1 MWQKA
6 DAGGAATPTRALT
19 TDRTERDR
27 MAAFGIQ
34 AESAKA
40 TGLKLARSK
49 WTKLGLALLILNEIR
64 GLAVVGSLVYAY
76 FR

>member
-1 MWQKA
+1 
-6 DAGGAATPTRALT
+6 
-19 TDRTERDR
+19 
-27 MAAFGIQ
+27 MAAFDIQ

-64 GLAVVGSLVYAY
+64 GLAVVGSLVYAWW
-76 FR
+76 R